1 MTKEKSDE
9 IYSNIMRE
17 AEVIKEEIKS
27 NSKEIKGKLDD
38 IYENQSKEIVDEITS
53 SIIEGRD
60 K

>member
-1 MTKEKSDE
+1 
-9 IYSNIMRE
+9 MRE